1 METDP
6 AQVGGED
13 PQPQPPNAEDYSGCC
28 DSGCSPCVFD
38 LYWDAMARY
47 EIQLAAWRER
57 HGLPPAESA

>member
-1 METDP
+1 MASDSTSAHSD
-6 AQVGGED
+6 D

-28 DSGCSPCVFD
+28 DSGCSPCVYD

-57 HGLPPAESA
+57 QGLPPVELA